1 MSKHRQQSI
10 YNLLI
15 AELQASIAKKFG
27 NLSIQEV

>member
-1 MSKHRQQSI
+1 MSKHGQQSI